1 MLAQP
6 LIENAQGLGKCLGQ
20 SGSPRR
26 VNTVN
31 THNMQRDDRAV
42 DLRIFAALRVAAQLV
57 VSLALLAWTPSFA
70 LAQPADAQYG
80 AELEGFDYPYPVQH
94 FAFTSQGEAMSM
106 AYMDLAPTNPN
117 GRTVVMFHGKN
128 FCSASWDSLLDRL
141 RDAGFRVIAVDQ
153 IGFCKSTKPE
163 HYVFTFQQLA
173 ANTHALLASL
183 GVSKVTIVAHSTG
196 GMLGMRYALMYPD
209 DVEQLAM
216 ISPIGLED
224 WKAKGAP
231 WLSLDQWEARERKT
245 NAASLRAY
253 EQNTYYAGT
262 WKPAY
267 ERWVQMYT
275 GMFAGPGKD
284 LVARNSAA
292 LYDMIYTQPVFY
304 EFEQIKTPI
313 VLIIGDK
320 DTTAIGKDNAPP
332 AVRETLGHYPELG
345 NEATR
350 RFPNAKL
357 IEFPDLGHAGWLQD
371 PERVGQALVMS
382 LIGAKP

>member
-1 MLAQP
+1 M
-6 LIENAQGLGKCLGQ
+6 
-20 SGSPRR
+20 SM
-26 VNTVN
+26 NTM
-31 THNMQRDDRAV
+31 TRHNCAADRGISAV
-42 DLRIFAALRVAAQLV
+42 MIRAARLVA
-57 VSLALLAWTPSFA
+57 SLAFLAWMPACS

-80 AELEGFDYPYPVQH
+80 VELEGFDYPYPVER
-94 FAFTSQGEAMSM
+94 FAFTSQGQAMSM
-106 AYMDLAPTNPN
+106 AYMDLAPAKPN
-117 GRTVVMFHGKN
+117 GRTLVMFHGKN
-128 FCSASWDSLLDRL
+128 FCSASWDTLLDRL

-183 GVSKVTIVAHSTG
+183 GISKVTIVAHSTG
-196 GMLGMRYALMYPD
+196 GMLGMRYALMYPSG
-209 DVEQLAM
+209 VEQLAM

-231 WLSLDQWEARERKT
+231 WLSLDQWETRERKT
-245 NAASLRAY
+245 NAAGLRAY
-253 EQNTYYAGT
+253 EQSTYYAGT

-304 EFEQIKTPI
+304 EFEEIKTPI

-320 DTTAIGKDNAPP
+320 DTTALGKDNAPP

-345 NEATR
+345 KDAAR

-371 PERVGQALVMS
+371 PERVGQALVTS
-382 LIGAKP
+382 LVGAKP

>member
-1 MLAQP
+1 MS
-6 LIENAQGLGKCLGQ
+6 IC
-20 SGSPRR
+20 
-26 VNTVN
+26 NTN
-31 THNMQRDDRAV
+31 RHDCAV
-42 DLRIFAALRVAAQLV
+42 DHRISAVLRVAAQLV
-57 VSLALLAWTPSFA
+57 ASLALLAWTPAFA

-80 AELEGFDYPYPVQH
+80 PELEEFDYPYPVQH
-94 FAFTSQGEAMSM
+94 FAFTSQGQAMSM
-106 AYMDLAPTNPN
+106 AYMDLAPASPN

-128 FCSASWDSLLDRL
+128 FCSASWDTLLDRL

-153 IGFCKSTKPE
+153 IGFCKSTKPD

-183 GVSKVTIVAHSTG
+183 GISKVTIVAHSTG
-196 GMLGMRYALMYPD
+196 GMLGMRYALMYPGE
-209 DVEQLAM
+209 VEQLAM

-245 NAASLRAY
+245 NATALRTY
-253 EQNTYYAGT
+253 ERNTYYGGT
-262 WKPAY
+262 WTPAY
-267 ERWVQMYT
+267 ERWVQMYA

-304 EFEQIKTPI
+304 EFEQIKTP
-313 VLIIGDK
+313 VVMLIGDK
-320 DTTAIGKDNAPP
+320 DTTALGKDTAPP
-332 AVRETLGHYPELG
+332 AVRETLGHYPDLG
-345 NEATR
+345 KAAAR

-371 PERVGQALVMS
+371 PERLGRALVTS
-382 LIGAKP
+382 LIGTGP

>member
-1 MLAQP
+1 MSMFRT
-6 LIENAQGLGKCLGQ
+6 N
-20 SGSPRR
+20 RR
-26 VNTVN
+26 DRTV
-31 THNMQRDDRAV
+31 DR
-42 DLRIFAALRVAAQLV
+42 RISTVIRIAAQLV
-57 VSLALLAWTPSFA
+57 MSVALLVCAPAFA
-70 LAQPADAQYG
+70 EDQPADAQYG
-80 AELEGFDYPYPVQH
+80 PELEGFDYPYPVQR

-106 AYMDLAPTNPN
+106 AYMDLAPANPN

-128 FCSASWDSLLDRL
+128 FCSASWDTLLDRL
-141 RDAGFRVIAVDQ
+141 RNAGFRVIAVDQ
-153 IGFCKSTKPE
+153 IGFCKSTKPD

-173 ANTHALLASL
+173 ANTNALLASL
-183 GVSKVTIVAHSTG
+183 GISKVTIVAHSTG
-196 GMLGMRYALMYPD
+196 GMLGMRYALMYPS

-245 NAASLRAY
+245 NAAGLRAY
-253 EQNTYYAGT
+253 ERNTYYAGT
-262 WKPAY
+262 WKPDY

-284 LVARNSAA
+284 AVAHNSAA

-320 DTTAIGKDNAPP
+320 DTTALGKDNAPP

-345 NEATR
+345 KEAAR

-371 PERVGQALVMS
+371 PERVGQALVTN
-382 LIGAKP
+382 LIAAKP

>member
-1 MLAQP
+1 MST
-6 LIENAQGLGKCLGQ
+6 Q
-20 SGSPRR
+20 ST
-26 VNTVN
+26 NC
-31 THNMQRDDRAV
+31 HDRAV
-42 DLRIFAALRVAAQLV
+42 DRRIFAMLLVAAQIA
-57 VSLALLAWTPSFA
+57 VSLALLAWAPALA

-80 AELEGFDYPYPVQH
+80 AELEGFDYPYPVQR
-94 FAFTSQGEAMSM
+94 FAFTSQGQAMSI
-106 AYMDLAPTNPN
+106 AYMDLEPANPN
-117 GRTVVMFHGKN
+117 GRTLVMFHGKN
-128 FCSASWDSLLDRL
+128 FCSASWDTLLDRL
-141 RDAGFRVIAVDQ
+141 RDVGFRVIAIDQ
-153 IGFCKSTKPE
+153 IGFCKSTKPD

-183 GVSKVTIVAHSTG
+183 GISKITIVAHSTG

-224 WKAKGAP
+224 WKAKGVP

-245 NAASLRAY
+245 NAAVLRAY
-253 EQNTYYAGT
+253 EQKTYYAGT

-275 GMFAGPGKD
+275 GMFAGPGRD
-284 LVARNSAA
+284 LVVRNSAA

-320 DTTAIGKDNAPP
+320 DTTALGKDWAPP
-332 AVRETLGHYPELG
+332 AVRDTLGHYPELG
-345 NEATR
+345 KEAVR

-357 IEFPDLGHAGWLQD
+357 IEFPDLGHASWLQD
-371 PERVGQALVMS
+371 PERVGQTLVTN

>member
-1 MLAQP
+1 LWRYP
-6 LIENAQGLGKCLGQ
+6 IEIVNLGNVRRLSMTRTDNA
-20 SGSPRR
+20 
-26 VNTVN
+26 N
-31 THNMQRDDRAV
+31 RDNCAV
-42 DLRIFAALRVAAQLV
+42 DRWISAVMRIVVQLGM
-57 VSLALLAWTPSFA
+57 SLALLALAPAFA
-70 LAQPADAQYG
+70 EDQPAEAQYG
-80 AELEGFDYPYPVQH
+80 AKLEEFDYPYPVH
-94 FAFTSQGEAMSM
+94 RFNFTSQGEAMSM
-106 AYMDLAPTNPN
+106 TYMDLAPVHPN
-117 GRTVVMFHGKN
+117 GRTLVMFHGKN
-128 FCSASWDSLLDRL
+128 FCSASWDTLLDKL

-153 IGFCKSTKPE
+153 IGFCKSTKPD

-183 GVSKVTIVAHSTG
+183 GISKITIVAHSTG
-196 GMLGMRYALMYPD
+196 GMLGMRYALMYPN

-224 WKAKGAP
+224 WKAKGAL
-231 WLSLDQWEARERKT
+231 WLSLDQWEVRERKT
-245 NAASLRAY
+245 NAEGLRAY

-262 WKPAY
+262 WKPNY
-267 ERWVQMYT
+267 ERWVQMYA

-284 LVARNSAA
+284 RVARNSAA
-292 LYDMIYTQPVFY
+292 LHDMIYTQPVFY
-304 EFEQIKTPI
+304 EFEQINTPI

-345 NEATR
+345 KVAAA

-371 PERVGQALVMS
+371 PERVDQALVES
-382 LIGAKP
+382 LTSVKP

>member
-1 MLAQP
+1 MTMDTTTRHNRA
-6 LIENAQGLGKCLGQ
+6 AD
-20 SGSPRR
+20 RR
-26 VNTVN
+26 IS
-31 THNMQRDDRAV
+31 AV
-42 DLRIFAALRVAAQLV
+42 ARMAARLVA
-57 VSLALLAWTPSFA
+57 SLALLAWTSGFA
-70 LAQPADAQYG
+70 LAEPADAQYG
-80 AELEGFDYPYPVQH
+80 AELEGFDYPYPLQR
-94 FAFTSQGEAMSM
+94 FAFASQGQAMSM
-106 AYMDLAPTNPN
+106 AYMDLAPAKSN
-117 GRTVVMFHGKN
+117 GRTLVMFHGKN
-128 FCSASWDSLLDRL
+128 FCSASWDTLLDRL

-153 IGFCKSTKPE
+153 IGFCKSTKPD

-183 GVSKVTIVAHSTG
+183 GISKVTIVAHSTG
-196 GMLGMRYALMYPD
+196 GMLGMRYALMYPS

-224 WKAKGAP
+224 WKAKGVP
-231 WLSLDQWEARERKT
+231 WASLDQWEARERKT
-245 NAASLRAY
+245 NAAGLRAY
-253 EQNTYYAGT
+253 ERNTYYAGT

-275 GMFAGPGKD
+275 GMFAGPGKE

-304 EFEQIKTPI
+304 EFEEIKAPV

-345 NEATR
+345 KEAAR

-371 PERVGQALVMS
+371 PERVGETLVTS

>member
-1 MLAQP
+1 M
-6 LIENAQGLGKCLGQ
+6 
-20 SGSPRR
+20 S
-26 VNTVN
+26 
-31 THNMQRDDRAV
+31 THNIPRDDRAF
-42 DLRIFAALRVAAQLV
+42 DLRICAAVRVAAQLV
-57 VSLALLAWTPSFA
+57 VSLALLAWAPALA

-80 AELEGFDYPYPVQH
+80 AELEGFDYPYPVQR
-94 FAFTSQGEAMSM
+94 FAFTSQGQAMSM
-106 AYMDLAPTNPN
+106 AYMDLPPAKSN
-117 GRTVVMFHGKN
+117 GRTLVMFHGKN
-128 FCSASWDSLLDRL
+128 FCSASWDTLLDRL

-153 IGFCKSTKPE
+153 IGFCKSTKPD
-163 HYVFTFQQLA
+163 HYAFTFQQLA

-224 WKAKGAP
+224 WKAKGVP

-253 EQNTYYAGT
+253 ERATYYAGT

-275 GMFAGPGKD
+275 GMFAGPGRE

-313 VLIIGDK
+313 VLIIGGK

-345 NEATR
+345 KAAVR

-371 PERVGQALVMS
+371 PERVGQALVTN
-382 LIGAKP
+382 LIGARP

>member
-1 MLAQP
+1 M
-6 LIENAQGLGKCLGQ
+6 
-20 SGSPRR
+20 S
-26 VNTVN
+26 
-31 THNMQRDDRAV
+31 THNIQRDDPAG
-42 DLRIFAALRVAAQLV
+42 DLWICGALRVAAQLV
-57 VSLALLAWTPSFA
+57 VSLALLAWTPSSA
-70 LAQPADAQYG
+70 LAQPADTQYG
-80 AELEGFDYPYPVQH
+80 VELEGFDYPYPVQR

-106 AYMDLAPTNPN
+106 AYMDLAPANPN
-117 GRTVVMFHGKN
+117 GRTLVMFHGKN

-153 IGFCKSTKPE
+153 IGFCKSTKPD

-183 GVSKVTIVAHSTG
+183 GISKVTIVGHSTG
-196 GMLGMRYALMYPD
+196 GMLGMRYALMYPN

-253 EQNTYYAGT
+253 EQNTYYSGT

-332 AVRETLGHYPELG
+332 AVREALGHYPELG
-345 NEATR
+345 KAAAR

-371 PERVGQALVMS
+371 PERVGRALVMN
-382 LIGAKP
+382 LIGARP

>member
-1 MLAQP
+1 M
-6 LIENAQGLGKCLGQ
+6 
-20 SGSPRR
+20 S
-26 VNTVN
+26 
-31 THNMQRDDRAV
+31 THNTQGDDRAV
-42 DLRIFAALRVAAQLV
+42 DPRISALLRMAARLLA
-57 VSLALLAWTPSFA
+57 SLALLAWTPHFA

-80 AELEGFDYPYPVQH
+80 AELEGFDYPYPVQR
-94 FAFTSQGEAMSM
+94 FAFTSQGQAMSM
-106 AYMDLAPTNPN
+106 AYMDLAPAKPN
-117 GRTVVMFHGKN
+117 GRTLVMFHGKN
-128 FCSASWDSLLDRL
+128 FCSASWDTLLDRL

-153 IGFCKSTKPE
+153 IGFCKSTKPD

-183 GVSKVTIVAHSTG
+183 GISKVTIVAHSTG

-224 WKAKGAP
+224 WKAKGVP
-231 WLSLDQWEARERKT
+231 WMSLDQWEARERKT
-245 NAASLRAY
+245 NAAGLRKY

-320 DTTAIGKDNAPP
+320 DTTALGKDNCAPSRARDVGP
-332 AVRETLGHYPELG
+332 LSRTRQKGGSTL
-345 NEATR
+345 
-350 RFPNAKL
+350 
-357 IEFPDLGHAGWLQD
+357 
-371 PERVGQALVMS
+371 S
-382 LIGAKP
+382 

>member
-1 MLAQP
+1 VS
-6 LIENAQGLGKCLGQ
+6 IC
-20 SGSPRR
+20 
-26 VNTVN
+26 NTN
-31 THNMQRDDRAV
+31 RHDCAV
-42 DLRIFAALRVAAQLV
+42 DHRISAVLRVAAQFV
-57 VSLALLAWTPSFA
+57 ASLALLAWTPAFA

-80 AELEGFDYPYPVQH
+80 PELEEFDYPYPVQH
-94 FAFTSQGEAMSM
+94 FAFTSQGQAMSM
-106 AYMDLAPTNPN
+106 AYMDLAPASPN

-128 FCSASWDSLLDRL
+128 FCSASWDTLLDRL

-153 IGFCKSTKPE
+153 IGFCKSTKPD

-183 GVSKVTIVAHSTG
+183 GISKVTIVAHSTG
-196 GMLGMRYALMYPD
+196 GMLGMRYALMYPGE
-209 DVEQLAM
+209 VEQLAM

-245 NAASLRAY
+245 NATALRTY
-253 EQNTYYAGT
+253 ERNTYYGGT
-262 WKPAY
+262 WTPAY
-267 ERWVQMYT
+267 ERWVQMYA

-304 EFEQIKTPI
+304 EFEQIKTPV
-313 VLIIGDK
+313 VLLIGDK
-320 DTTAIGKDNAPP
+320 DTTALGKDTAPT
-332 AVRETLGHYPELG
+332 AVRETLGHYPDLG
-345 NEATR
+345 KAAAR

-371 PERVGQALVMS
+371 PEHVGRALVTS
-382 LIGAKP
+382 LIGTGP